1 MAKRYVGLSAVAM
14 ALGFAFVG
22 QPTVGPDPLSTPA
35 AMRPVRP
42 AAAPA
47 RLPASDEVVSVEP
60 APAQAVG
67 EEANWEEAEYR
78 RDKDYE
84 LNRGEAAVGISLED
98 MARAR
103 RGR

>member
-1 MAKRYVGLSAVAM
+1 MAKKYVGLSAIAM

-22 QPTVGPDPLSTPA
+22 QPTVGPDPLSAPSATK
-35 AMRPVRP
+35 PVRP
-42 AAAPA
+42 AAEPA
-47 RLPASDEVVSVEP
+47 RVPASDEVASFEP
-60 APAQAVG
+60 APAPAVR
-67 EEANWEEAEYR
+67 EEVNWEEAEYR

-84 LNRGEAAVGISLED
+84 LNRGEAAIGISLED